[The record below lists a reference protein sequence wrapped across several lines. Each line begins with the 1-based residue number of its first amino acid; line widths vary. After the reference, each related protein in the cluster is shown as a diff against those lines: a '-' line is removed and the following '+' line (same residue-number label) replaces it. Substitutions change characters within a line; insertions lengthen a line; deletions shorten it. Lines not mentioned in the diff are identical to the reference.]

1 MGTLKTV
8 GDLKAVLA
16 TIPDDAEVVGLDS
29 MRITTATYADGSKE
43 HVVCFRP
50 AGVFYGREIE
60 ILEVDGKVI
69 EVRDRS

>member
-8 GDLKAVLA
+8 GDLRAALA
-16 TIPDDAEVVGLDS
+16 NIPDDAEVIGLDS
-29 MRITTATYADGSKE
+29 MRITTATYADNSKG

-60 ILEVDGKVI
+60 ILEVDRKVI
-69 EVRDRS
+69 EIRERS

>member
-8 GDLKAVLA
+8 GDLRAALA
-16 TIPDDAEVVGLDS
+16 NIPDHAEIGGLNS
-29 MRITTATYADGSKE
+29 MRIRTVTYIDGSKK

-60 ILEVDGKVI
+60 IFEVDGNVI
-69 EVRDRS
+69 EIRDRK

>member
-43 HVVCFRP
+43 HVVCFRS

-60 ILEVDGKVI
+60 ILEVDRKVI